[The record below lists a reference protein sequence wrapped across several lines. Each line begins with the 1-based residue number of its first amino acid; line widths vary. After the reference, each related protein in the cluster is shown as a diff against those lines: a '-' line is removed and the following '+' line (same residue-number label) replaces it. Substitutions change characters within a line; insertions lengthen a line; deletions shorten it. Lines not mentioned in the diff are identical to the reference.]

1 MKKETTTR
9 LNKFIASSGFCSR
22 RKADEYIEGGSVK
35 VNGKV
40 ISELGFQVSK
50 KDKVTVEGKLI
61 KPESLTYIRY
71 YKPAGYITTASDE
84 KGRKTIYDALPE
96 EVRTLRPIGRLDKDS
111 TGLLIM
117 TNDGELINR
126 LSHPSL
132 KVPKVYRVCAEG
144 KLNLNDLEVMEK
156 GIEIEEGK
164 IAYAYAQIIEFE
176 GKNSILEIVL
186 YQGLNRQIRKML
198 DFLGHPV
205 ISLKRMSV
213 GPIDLSGLKKG
224 QFKYLKPKQIQ
235 ELKNYL
241 KKLEKLEENKLSK

>member
-1 MKKETTTR
+1 MKKEVSTR
-9 LNKFIASSGFCSR
+9 LNKFIASSGACSR
-22 RKADEYIEGGSVK
+22 RKADEYIENGKVK

-40 ISELGFQVSK
+40 ITELGFQVSK
-50 KDKVTVEGKLI
+50 KDKVTLEGKPV
-61 KPESLTYIRY
+61 KPETLTYIRY

-111 TGLLIM
+111 TGLLLM
-117 TNDGELINR
+117 TNDGDLINQ
-126 LSHPSL
+126 LSHPTL

-144 KLNLNDLEVMEK
+144 KLNLNDLTVMEK

-164 IAYAYAQIIEFE
+164 IAYAYASIIEFE
-176 GKNSILEIVL
+176 GKNTVLEIVL
-186 YQGLNRQIRKML
+186 FQGLNRQIRKML

-205 ISLKRMSV
+205 ISLKRISV

-224 QFKYLKPKQIQ
+224 QFKYLKPKQIN
-235 ELKNYL
+235 ELRNYL
-241 KKLEKLEENKLSK
+241 RKLEKAEKK